1 MRDFGGI
8 VERAPARVVR
18 PAGADEVAEAL
29 REARA
34 RRLEAVPRGCGHSTS
49 GQSLTSG
56 ICLDMRGL
64 AGVRDVSPG
73 HAVAGAGTTWREV
86 LAATLPLGLAPPV
99 LTDFLDVT
107 VGGTVSAAGVGGT
120 SHLHGTQAD
129 NVVALDVVR
138 DGRVL
143 ACSPSVRPE
152 LFDAVRGG
160 LGRHGV
166 ITTATLRLV
175 PAPERILTCTIPCPD
190 AAALLRLQGGIAADD
205 VSGQAKP
212 SPDGWRYE
220 LKATLYGDGPVPP
233 GTTETE
239 EAPFLA
245 FADRMR
251 PDVEELVA
259 LGEWA
264 RPHPW
269 VMVFLPRDRAAGVIE
284 ATLEE
289 MTPRDL
295 GFSGVVLVKALRVGH
310 VPMLAAPPEPV
321 LFSVLK
327 TASPGCAPVAEMLAA
342 DRVLLDRARAAGG
355 TAYRVGAIP
364 DGPSTAPGR

>member
-18 PAGADEVAEAL
+18 PGGADEVVEAL

-49 GQSLTSG
+49 GQSLTGG

-64 AGVRDVSPG
+64 AGVQDVASG
-73 HAVAGAGTTWREV
+73 RAVVGAGTTWREV
-86 LAATLPLGLAPPV
+86 LAATLPHGLAPPV

-107 VGGTVSAAGVGGT
+107 VGGTLSAGGVGGA
-120 SHLHGTQAD
+120 SHRHGTQAD
-129 NVVALDVVR
+129 QVLGLDVVAG
-138 DGRVL
+138 GRAV
-143 ACSPSVRPE
+143 ACSPSVRPDV
-152 LFDAVRGG
+152 FDAIRGG
-160 LGRHGV
+160 VGRHGV
-166 ITTATLRLV
+166 VTAATLRLV
-175 PAPERILTCTIPCPD
+175 PAPERVLTCTIPCRNAD
-190 AAALLRLQGGIAADD
+190 DLLRVQGEVAADD
-205 VSGQAKP
+205 IVGQAKP

-220 LKATLYGDGPVPP
+220 VKATLYGDGPVPP
-233 GTTETE
+233 GTAETE
-239 EAPFLA
+239 ELPFLA

-284 ATLEE
+284 ATLKE
-289 MTPRDL
+289 MTPLDL
-295 GFSGVVLVKALRVGH
+295 GLSGVVLVKALRVGH
-310 VPMLAAPPEPV
+310 VPMLGAPPEPV

-342 DRVLLDRARAAGG
+342 NRVLLDRARAAGG
-355 TAYRVGAIP
+355 TAYRVGTVP
-364 DGPSTAPGR
+364 D